1 MAKKRAN
8 KTGSIFQIPNGS
20 WRVLISVQ
28 GKRISHNA
36 ATQREAAAWARKMTD
51 QVGQGLTF
59 DATRKNLQTF
69 MMEWLAVKETKLRL
83 STMESYNRLARLY
96 IYPYLGPVLLKDLT
110 AARIQDLY
118 STLQAKNIGKRTIEI
133 VHTILYGCLQSARKL
148 GLVSQNWAEL
158 VEAPR
163 PETREMKVWSEDQ
176 VSSFLAA
183 YPDQLLY
190 RLAFATGMR
199 RGELIGLKWQDLDW
213 RSGILK
219 VKRQVYKPAG
229 GGFRF
234 QPPKTDRGRRS
245 IRLGPGLIEAL
256 RMQFNQVVPLARAIA
271 GDSWEEY
278 DLIFPT
284 SVGTPRNGYEVTK
297 QFKHLAREAG
307 LPEIR
312 FHDIRHSAASIML
325 LHGEPPVRV
334 AAILGQSIAVLMDTY
349 AHYIPDDQE
358 QVSALMDEITTPI
371 AIDQLHTNCTTVAPR
386 LEPVQQKLNEN
397 D

>member
-20 WRVLISVQ
+20 WRTLISVQ
-28 GKRISHNA
+28 GKRISHTEK
-36 ATQREAAAWARKMTD
+36 TQRAAAEWARKMSD

-59 DATRKNLQTF
+59 DASRKDLQTF
-69 MMEWLAVKETKLRL
+69 IKEWLAIKGTKLRG
-83 STMESYNRLARLY
+83 STMESYSRLARLY
-96 IYPYLGPVLLKDLT
+96 INPYLGPVLLKDIN
-110 AARIQDLY
+110 AAQIQALY
-118 STLQAKNIGKRTIEI
+118 STLQAANVGKRTIEI
-133 VHTILYGCLQSARKL
+133 VHTTLYGCLQSARKL

-163 PETREMKVWSEDQ
+163 PEKTEMKIWSEDQ
-176 VSSFLAA
+176 VSSFLAV
-183 YPDQLLY
+183 YPDQVFF

-199 RGELIGLKWQDLDW
+199 RGELIGLMWRDFDW
-213 RSGILK
+213 RSGKIRID
-219 VKRQVYKPAG
+219 RQVFEPEG

-234 QPPKTDRGRRS
+234 QEPKTKRGRRS

-256 RMQFNQVVPLARAIA
+256 RSQFNKVLPLARALA
-271 GDSWEEY
+271 GDQWKEY

-284 SVGTPRNGYEVTK
+284 SIGTPRNGYEVTK
-297 QFKHLAREAG
+297 QFQRLAREAG
-307 LPEIR
+307 LPVIR

-325 LHGEPPVRV
+325 IHGEPPVRV

-358 QVSALMDEITTPI
+358 QVSILMDELTTPI
-371 AIDQLHTNCTTVAPR
+371 NIGAAADLLPTNCTTVAP
-386 LEPVQQKLNEN
+386 
-397 D
+397 